1 MPLFRRRNSEDPG
14 DKLRLYY
21 ASDIHGTE
29 VLWRKFLH
37 APEIYGAPVI
47 VMGGDVTG
55 KAVIPLVEA
64 DGGAVTAELFGRP
77 ERAGTPEEREDLE
90 HRIRS
95 NGMYPQ
101 VMSRE
106 EVGRVAGLTEEER
119 EAWFAEVMLIT
130 FRRWMAL
137 AEERL
142 AGSGA
147 KCFVMPGND
156 DPSGVERAIEEAPGV
171 QACDERIVD
180 LGGGHAMVSLGY
192 SNRTPFD
199 SPRELDEDELYR
211 RVERMAEQVQDVPR
225 CVFNLHVPPFASD
238 LDTAPELDE
247 NLQVV
252 LAAGQPK
259 LAPCGS
265 TAVRELIERFQPLVS
280 LHGHVHESRGA
291 TRIGR
296 TLAINPGSDY
306 HTGRISG
313 VLVHLSGDGA
323 DYQFVVG

>member
-1 MPLFRRRNSEDPG
+1 MPLFRRRSSEDSG

-55 KAVIPLVEA
+55 KAVIPLVE
-64 DGGAVTAELFGRP
+64 DGDGTVTAELFGRP
-77 ERAGTPEEREDLE
+77 ERAGTVEEREELE

-101 VMSRE
+101 VMSRD
-106 EVGRVAGLTEEER
+106 EVMRVADLTEEAR

-180 LGGGHAMVSLGY
+180 LGAGYAMVSLGY
-192 SNRTPFD
+192 SNLTPFD
-199 SPRELDEDELYR
+199 SPRELEEDELYR
-211 RVERMAEQVQDVPR
+211 RVERMAEQIEDLTH
-225 CVFNLHVPPFASD
+225 CVFNLHVPPYASD
-238 LDTAPELDE
+238 LDIAPELDE

-259 LAPCGS
+259 MAPCGS
-265 TAVRELIERFQPLVS
+265 TAVRDLIERYQPLVS

-313 VLVHLSGDGA
+313 VLVHLLGDRA

>member
-1 MPLFRRRNSEDPG
+1 M
-14 DKLRLYY
+14 
-21 ASDIHGTE
+21 
-29 VLWRKFLH
+29 LH
-37 APEIYGAPVI
+37 
-47 VMGGDVTG
+47 
-55 KAVIPLVEA
+55 
-64 DGGAVTAELFGRP
+64 
-77 ERAGTPEEREDLE
+77 
-90 HRIRS
+90 
-95 NGMYPQ
+95 
-101 VMSRE
+101 
-106 EVGRVAGLTEEER
+106 
-119 EAWFAEVMLIT
+119 T

-142 AGSGA
+142 ADSGA
-147 KCFVMPGND
+147 RCFVMPGND
-156 DPSGVERAIEEAPGV
+156 DPAGVDRAIEEASFV
-171 QACDERIVD
+171 QACDERVVD
-180 LGGGHAMVSLGY
+180 LGDGFTMLSLGY
-192 SNRTPFD
+192 SNITPFD

-211 RVERMAEQVQDVPR
+211 RVERMAGEIEDLSKS
-225 CVFNLHVPPFASD
+225 VFNLHVPPYASD

-265 TAVRELIERFQPLVS
+265 TAVREAIERFQPVAS

-313 VLVHLSGDGA
+313 ALVHLAADRA